1 MTDSW
6 IKTELGD
13 KKYFVILG
21 SGIQLFEN
29 EKDYLSTSSVVDDK
43 IDHVEQRITFIKR
56 PSRANMQPIKNS
68 VWFAKMKETLKVLLI
83 DEKIIKNNIL
93 STGFCG
99 IKCIDVSPEL
109 LKQFFMSKK
118 FNSKK
123 DLLSEGS
130 TQKAIN
136 NTKTATIEISFPK
149 SFQEQQKI
157 ADILTKLDETIEF
170 TEKIIAK
177 DERIKKGLM
186 QDLFSKGIDEN
197 GNLRSEETHEF
208 NNSGFREVNIPQEWF
223 LGTMKKICNLKQ
235 GLQIAISKR
244 KKAEGENCLIYI
256 TVQYLNNPTKN
267 IEYIENPP
275 ESVICDE
282 NDILFVRTGNTGQI
296 ITDINGVF
304 HNNFFKII
312 YNENKILKKYLV
324 YFLKQIEIQN
334 LIQDLAG
341 TTTIPDLNHGDFYSI
356 PMYCSKDLKEQQQ
369 IALILSS
376 IDSKIQKEKQELNK
390 LKSIKEGLM
399 QDLLT
404 GNKQKEVTCMIKE
417 AVV

>member
-1 MTDSW
+1 MVEGW

-13 KKYFVILG
+13 SKYFNILG

-29 EKDYLSTSSVVDDK
+29 EKDYLSTSSVIDDK

-68 VWFAKMKETLKVLLI
+68 VWFAKMKETLKVILI
-83 DEKIIKNNIL
+83 DDKIIKNNIL

-99 IKCIDVSPEL
+99 IKCINVSPEL
-109 LKQFFMSKK
+109 LKHFFMSKK

-136 NTKTATIEISFPK
+136 NTKTATIEITFPE
-149 SFQEQQKI
+149 SLLEQQKI
-157 ADILTKLDETIEF
+157 AEILTKIDETIES

-186 QDLFSKGIDEN
+186 QDLFSKGIDEK
-197 GNLRSEETHEF
+197 GDLRSEGTHEF
-208 NNSGFREVNIPQEWF
+208 KDSGFREVRIPQDWF
-223 LGTMKKICNLKQ
+223 LGSMKDICYVKQ

-244 KKAEGENCLIYI
+244 KKEEGSENLIYI
-256 TVQYLNNPTKN
+256 TVQYLNNLNKN
-267 IEYIENPP
+267 IEYIEKPS
-275 ESVICDE
+275 ESVICE
-282 NDILFVRTGNTGQI
+282 YEDILFVRTGNTGQI
-296 ITDINGVF
+296 VTDIKGVF
-304 HNNFFKII
+304 HNNFFKIV
-312 YNENKILKKYLV
+312 YDKSKILKKYLI
-324 YFLKQIEIQN
+324 YFLNQIEIQK
-334 LIQDLAG
+334 LIMDLAG

-356 PMYCSKDLKEQQQ
+356 PIYCSKYLEEQQK
-369 IALILSS
+369 ISSIISS

-417 AVV
+417 AVA